1 MQVGQTAF
9 IRLIPPV
16 LTIVRLMTACS
27 SEYVQCNPVD
37 NDSLLTDGKRDV
49 ATCDFDLNIDRYFF
63 YRKLFKCKNFWVSAR
78 CIVVKT
84 DLYTSLLLFHFV
96 GEYVL

>member
-16 LTIVRLMTACS
+16 LMIVRLMTACS
-27 SEYVQCNPVD
+27 YEYVQCNPVD

-63 YRKLFKCKNFWVSAR
+63 TESCLN
-78 CIVVKT
+78 VKT
-84 DLYTSLLLFHFV
+84 F
-96 GEYVL
+96 G

>member
-9 IRLIPPV
+9 VRLIPPV

-27 SEYVQCNPVD
+27 SEYVQCKPVD

-63 YRKLFKCKNFWVSAR
+63 TESCLN
-78 CIVVKT
+78 VKT
-84 DLYTSLLLFHFV
+84 F
-96 GEYVL
+96 G